1 LAELNDNEII
11 EEQVGKILASGVLG
25 RSRFYVA
32 LLQYLL
38 ECSRRDHAPKEIEI
52 AADVFN
58 RGQDFDPSQDSMVR
72 VYAHN
77 LRQKLQQYYT
87 DHAEAGTRRIA
98 IPKGEYRIAVVA
110 ADDGET
116 VAAPP
121 PAAAPGRLAN
131 VGTPVVVAMSLI
143 AGLLLG
149 LYVVDEGAPT
159 SASAGV
165 ADSVLWAAM
174 TDDELPIT
182 LAVGDYYI
190 FGELD
195 DYGNIG
201 GMRREFDINSSRDLD
216 ERFMLDPEA
225 AERYLDLELTYLPT
239 STAFALRDLMQVLA
253 TTGKEIRVV
262 AMSNLETSTLRQSH
276 IVYLGY
282 LSALGMLSDFVFD
295 DSDLAIGDTF
305 DELVHLTSGEVFISE
320 AGLPS
325 GPGSYVDYGLFSTFP
340 GPNGNQFVIVAGMRD
355 EGLMQTAQAVSS
367 PAMVSDSIAK
377 LISDDAELPPAFE
390 LLYEVAGLDRM
401 NLNARIVHAAALDR

>member
-1 LAELNDNEII
+1 
-11 EEQVGKILASGVLG
+11 
-25 RSRFYVA
+25 
-32 LLQYLL
+32 
-38 ECSRRDHAPKEIEI
+38 
-52 AADVFN
+52 
-58 RGQDFDPSQDSMVR
+58 
-72 VYAHN
+72 
-77 LRQKLQQYYT
+77 
-87 DHAEAGTRRIA
+87 
-98 IPKGEYRIAVVA
+98 
-110 ADDGET
+110 
-116 VAAPP
+116 
-121 PAAAPGRLAN
+121 
-131 VGTPVVVAMSLI
+131 
-143 AGLLLG
+143 
-149 LYVVDEGAPT
+149 
-159 SASAGV
+159 
-165 ADSVLWAAM
+165 LWAAI

-305 DELVHLTSGEVFISE
+305 DELVNLASGEIFISE

-340 GPNGNQFVIVAGMRD
+340 GPNGNQFIIVAGMRD

-367 PAMVSDSIAK
+367 PAMVADSIAT
-377 LISDDAELPPAFE
+377 LISDDAELPLSFE